1 MPSAIPRTVFP
12 LRVGRRHPTLRLF
25 RRRPIGPSSSVRS
38 LVYCRPAPAFAA
50 FTTLPP
56 VVPSPPHA
64 GLPVPGY
71 FKLLIMSNF
80 SLDAVRSSTLGSS
93 DTSNRREY
101 EHRNRTRCRCNGQF
115 VPVLILGR
123 QCTSGSE
130 PPVLAEFVARS
141 PQDFR
146 TQCRNH
152 SEQAETRHSS
162 GN

>member
-38 LVYCRPAPAFAA
+38 LFYCRPAPAFAA

-71 FKLLIMSNF
+71 FKLPIMSNF
-80 SLDAVRSSTLGSS
+80 SLSAVRSSTLGSS
-93 DTSNRREY
+93 DTSHRRAY
-101 EHRNRTRCRCNGQF
+101 EHQNRSHCRYTGPIARVCRLGR
-115 VPVLILGR
+115 PCILG
-123 QCTSGSE
+123 SGR
-130 PPVLAEFVARS
+130 PLPAEFVARW
-141 PQDFR
+141 PRDFHTR
-146 TQCRNH
+146 CKSR
-152 SEQAETRHSS
+152 SEQAEARHSS